1 MSSPTPKDEETC
13 CDLWPL
19 CWCILEE
26 DDEAEEFERATCDE
40 DGYSIDG
47 HAVDEATYHR
57 FHYDPPPR
65 G

>member
-1 MSSPTPKDEETC
+1 MNPPDDETC

-19 CWCILEE
+19 CWCNPEE

-47 HAVDEATYHR
+47 HAVDEDTYYR
-57 FHYDPPPR
+57 FHYDPPSR